1 MRTDKSVLA
10 LANLW
15 YPTRRLLCAVL
26 LAVCLLT
33 FWQPSALAGR
43 NDDRYDG
50 NIFALYA
57 GNGSIVP
64 PRVDFPTSLKQQ
76 RPIVL
81 FFYVDDSSDCKE
93 YSSVISQLQA
103 PYGRVANFVPIAA
116 DSIPVKGS
124 YDKNEVGQYFKG
136 SVPQTVLF
144 DQAGDIRFDKT
155 GAISYE
161 AVDDVMREIFNLYPR
176 SESEELRLRPVNEVN
191 TELVAE

>member
-1 MRTDKSVLA
+1 MRTDTSA
-10 LANLW
+10 LLRSHW
-15 YPTRRLLCAVL
+15 HYTRRALCAVL
-26 LAVCLLT
+26 LVLSLLT
-33 FWQPSALAGR
+33 LWQPSALAAR

-64 PRVDFPTSLKQQ
+64 PRVDLPTSLKQQ

-116 DSIPVKGS
+116 DSIPVKDS
-124 YDKNEVGQYFKG
+124 YATTEAGYYFKG
-136 SVPQTVLF
+136 AVPQTVLF
-144 DQAGDIRFDKT
+144 DETGNVRFDKT
-155 GAISYE
+155 GEIAYE
-161 AVDDVMREIFNLYPR
+161 AIDDVMREIFNLYPR
-176 SESEELRLRPVNEVN
+176 AESEELRLRPVNELN
-191 TELVAE
+191 TELVPE